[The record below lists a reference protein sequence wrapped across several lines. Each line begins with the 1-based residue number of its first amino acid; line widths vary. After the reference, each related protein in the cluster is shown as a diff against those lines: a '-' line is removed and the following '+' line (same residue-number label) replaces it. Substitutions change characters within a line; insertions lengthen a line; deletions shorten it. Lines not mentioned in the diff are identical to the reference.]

1 MGRTRRMLDLLDRPL
16 RDLRISY
23 THPERVA
30 GAPA

>member
-1 MGRTRRMLDLLDRPL
+1 MLDLLDLLDLLL